1 MSVALAVLGILGAA
15 AVTGLIGYVLWQCD
29 RDVWPS
35 PPKAGARR

>member
-29 RDVWPS
+29 RDVWS
-35 PPKAGARR
+35 PTKEGARR